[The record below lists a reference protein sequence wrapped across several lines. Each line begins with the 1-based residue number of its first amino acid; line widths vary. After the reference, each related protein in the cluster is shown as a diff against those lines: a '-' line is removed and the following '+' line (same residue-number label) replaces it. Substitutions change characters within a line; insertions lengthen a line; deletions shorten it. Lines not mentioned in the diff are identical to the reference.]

1 MRQFYGSIASIV
13 LLAAGSQ
20 AMAQS
25 ADFRGFRIEGQI
37 GDDRF
42 HSQGA
47 HDDKLGWGVA
57 GGYDGVFGGKVVIG
71 PEFSYWHG
79 GARNVTPGLT
89 GGTITARD
97 YRELGAAVRAGYLVT
112 PRLLAYGIGGYVN
125 GSEGTAFSGIG
136 ATGAGGFVDRG
147 HVDGYQLG
155 GGLEYSLTRRF
166 YVSGGYRYS
175 NYDNHT
181 SRERAFLGAGVRF

>member
-1 MRQFYGSIASIV
+1 MHKFFGGIASIV
-13 LLAAGSQ
+13 LLAAAGQ
-20 AMAQS
+20 AAAQS
-25 ADFRGFRIEGQI
+25 TTFRGFRIEGQV

-42 HSQGA
+42 HSQGT
-47 HDDKLGWGVA
+47 HDDKLSWGVA
-57 GGYDGVFGGKVVIG
+57 GGYDGVIGDKIVIG

-79 GARNVTPGLT
+79 GGRNTTAGLT

-125 GSEGTAFSGIG
+125 GSGSTAFSGIG
-136 ATGAGGFVDRG
+136 AAGAGGFANRG

-155 GGLEYSLTRRF
+155 GGLEYSLTKRF

-175 NYDNHT
+175 NYENHT